1 MALIIYGGARDTV
14 LRQLKC
20 SHKWHG
26 PCMDRVSRY
35 FKCLKCFCL
44 ERDLRNEEELWK
56 AEKEAA
62 TRAADKGDEETDG
75 SNNVAGG
82 CDYA

>member
-1 MALIIYGGARDTV
+1 MAIILYGGARETV
-14 LRQLKC
+14 LKQLEC
-20 SHKWHG
+20 AHEWHG

-44 ERDLRNEEELWK
+44 DRDFQSEKEWLK
-56 AEKEAA
+56 AEKEAE
-62 TRAADKGDEETDG
+62 TRRADKGGEGADG